1 MKFPAMAGLVLAAGI
16 LAGCDLPQPQA
27 AVAPPPA
34 AVAIAPPPIAAP
46 LPPAPEARNVTVAD
60 RNCLIVTLYYEAGGE
75 GAKGLAAV
83 GHVVLNR
90 LDDRPPDTTICDV
103 IYEKGQFGWTRK
115 VPRKQI
121 SATIGTTQRWQN
133 AAVIADA
140 VLAGVIDDP
149 TMGAHSF
156 YSVLQYGKRTPK
168 WARKLTRTAQIGNH
182 VFLR

>member
-1 MKFPAMAGLVLAAGI
+1 MLAAGT
-16 LAGCDLPQPQA
+16 LAACALPVQQA
-27 AVAPPPA
+27 SHAAAPVPGIAAPPP
-34 AVAIAPPPIAAP
+34 VHDP
-46 LPPAPEARNVTVAD
+46 LPPAPQARNVTVTD
-60 RNCLIVTLYYEAGGE
+60 RDCLIVTLYYEAGGE

-90 LDDRPPDTTICDV
+90 LDNRPPDTTICDV

-115 VPRKQI
+115 VPRKSI
-121 SATIGTTQRWQN
+121 PGVIGTTQRWQN

-140 VLAGVIDDP
+140 VLSGTIGDP
-149 TMGAHSF
+149 TDGAHSF
-156 YSVLQYGKRTPK
+156 YSILQYGKRTPK

>member
-1 MKFPAMAGLVLAAGI
+1 MRLPSIAGIMLAAGVLAA
-16 LAGCDLPQPQA
+16 CTLPAQQA
-27 AVAPPPA
+27 ARRATPVPG
-34 AVAIAPPPIAAP
+34 IAPPPIQEP
-46 LPPAPEARNVTVAD
+46 MPPATAARNVTVTD
-60 RNCLIVTLYYEAGGE
+60 RDCMIVTLYYEAGGE

-90 LDDRPPDTTICDV
+90 LDNRPPGTTICDV

-115 VPRKQI
+115 VPRKTI
-121 SATIGTTQRWQN
+121 PDVIGTTQRWQN

-140 VLAGVIDDP
+140 VLSGSIDDP
-149 TMGAHSF
+149 TLGAHSF
-156 YSVLQYGKRTPK
+156 YSILQFGKRVPK